1 MNASLIQDFNRICGP
16 ANFIF
21 NAEAKGIEPPTVLRL
36 LPIFKTGSSS
46 IRTTSI
52 WLSHQGSNLNY
63 SDPKSDMLPLHHET
77 VFVVLEGFEPSPNDP
92 ESLMLPLHYRTI
104 LHFLSPYSAN
114 RMAH

>member
-36 LPIFKTGSSS
+36 LPVFKTGSSS

-52 WLSHQGSNLNY
+52 WLSPGESNSQSL
-63 SDPKSDMLPLHHET
+63 DPKSSTITSYARRQYTYRFTFLPQK
-77 VFVVLEGFEPSPNDP
+77 FEVK
-92 ESLMLPLHYRTI
+92 L
-104 LHFLSPYSAN
+104 
-114 RMAH
+114 